1 MAEEGKFRKDLY
13 YAITTLTLTPVPLRE
28 RREDLIRFAQYHIEN
43 YCKLYSRYIKL
54 TRGAIERIAEYP
66 WEGNEHQLKN
76 FCEKLVLS
84 STRRSVDEV
93 QVDQL
98 LNESY
103 PFDLRRRP
111 EKHIVVYKDP
121 EAAHIAELLE
131 KHNGN
136 RTMVA
141 KEMNISTTTL
151 WRKIKKH
158 QINTKYTV

>member
-1 MAEEGKFRKDLY
+1 M
-13 YAITTLTLTPVPLRE
+13 
-28 RREDLIRFAQYHIEN
+28 
-43 YCKLYSRYIKL
+43 
-54 TRGAIERIAEYP
+54 
-66 WEGNEHQLKN
+66 
-76 FCEKLVLS
+76 
-84 STRRSVDEV
+84 
-93 QVDQL
+93 DQL

-103 PFDLRRRP
+103 PVVLRRRP
-111 EKHIVVYKDP
+111 EKPIVVYKDP